1 MIEIIEIFFFW
12 LFFFQ
17 IFQSYAQ
24 NLSDTEWFYQLQC
37 RNTAFVFNTYCF
49 SLEDDILER
58 YPFANNGE
66 FNGKFKKEFENLVES
81 LFLSFDDW
89 KKHSVFDTL
98 NRSEVNDFNNTEDN
112 SKYYINES
120 FFHDFKKMDQ
130 VYTDND
136 LRDNQKDKIHIETNS
151 SSGNFL
157 YNLFNHSGRSKILPK
172 ERFNYASADCAASVL
187 KANAEAKGVA
197 FILSSNKDR
206 YMLNKCSANNK
217 FVIIE
222 LCNDILIDTIVLGN
236 LEFFSSSFKDFRISV
251 SDRYPV
257 KRSLWKELGIFTAM
271 NIKDIQTFTITNPL
285 IWAKYLR
292 IDFLTHYGDEFYC
305 PVTLLRVYGT
315 TMIEEFKYDEN
326 EFEENNQSGTESSF
340 KEYSFGKQKTNY
352 PNNKISEIS
361 SSPFQ
366 YFVGTPIVIDYA
378 VKTLNNNI
386 NHNMASYP
394 LCFISTLK
402 KSLNNYDY
410 QISALFLKDLVCSA
424 LNNHSNQDLN
434 LVSEKMNSSFVSLV
448 SNVSTEL
455 PTKST
460 LVQGIGTQI
469 TQSIKQQSSPSNT
482 ENVGM
487 QKNIYKN
494 ISKRL
499 SFLEINTT
507 LYLQYIEQQSKI
519 LRSIFVKM
527 EKEHDDKIDF
537 IIRTLNSTLF
547 SRLDIF
553 KHQYEELWQI
563 ITTEIEYQRTRL
575 KNDINIV
582 TFKMEYLSNEILIQ
596 RWVIIFQFLV
606 LFTILVFFVI
616 KQFA

>member
-1 MIEIIEIFFFW
+1 MIEIIEYNGIFFFW

-24 NLSDTEWFYQLQC
+24 NLSDIEWFYQLQC

-98 NRSEVNDFNNTEDN
+98 NRSE
-112 SKYYINES
+112 
-120 FFHDFKKMDQ
+120 

-222 LCNDILIDTIVLGN
+222 LCNDILIDTIVL
-236 LEFFSSSFKDFRISV
+236 DFRISV

-460 LVQGIGTQI
+460 LVQG
-469 TQSIKQQSSPSNT
+469 SSKLRKQ
-482 ENVGM
+482 
-487 QKNIYKN
+487 N
-494 ISKRL
+494 ISHVRL
-499 SFLEINTT
+499 PRATCHVTT
-507 LYLQYIEQQSKI
+507 
-519 LRSIFVKM
+519 
-527 EKEHDDKIDF
+527 
-537 IIRTLNSTLF
+537 
-547 SRLDIF
+547 
-553 KHQYEELWQI
+553 
-563 ITTEIEYQRTRL
+563 
-575 KNDINIV
+575 
-582 TFKMEYLSNEILIQ
+582 
-596 RWVIIFQFLV
+596 
-606 LFTILVFFVI
+606 
-616 KQFA
+616 